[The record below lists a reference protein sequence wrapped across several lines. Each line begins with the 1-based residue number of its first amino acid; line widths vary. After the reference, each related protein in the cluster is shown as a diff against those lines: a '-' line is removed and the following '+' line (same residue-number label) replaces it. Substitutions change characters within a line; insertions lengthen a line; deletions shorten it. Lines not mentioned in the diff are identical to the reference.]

1 MKSFWISEKNEPT
14 SALKWLFLL
23 SGTALS
29 GLLSVKGGVV
39 WILASVPCA
48 LVALWFVVFRFRFLE
63 KTFASFSRWRAALSV
78 VLAAYAAHCYTWIF
92 QDRLYRVAEELGNGA
107 IADLIAR
114 FGMSITVAI
123 GIVSVLAL
131 FVYLYWFFGWFARR
145 MRNMARSADSAE
157 RWFLLIAMIVA
168 IVLIPLVYRQ
178 TTVFFSPNGGADNV
192 WDKIDIVYSSDTA
205 SLVEQ
210 NVFLNVGASENDIRQ
225 PLFGV
230 FAAPFALSVSLA
242 ARLMLLPDA
251 YCPLLQIVQAFLLFL
266 TLVMASRALRLS
278 GLEKVLF
285 LSLCCVSYP
294 SLLFLLNME
303 QYIFPVFWMMLLI
316 WQSVSGDTDER
327 DTAWIAASGSMLTS
341 GVFLLLVPEQGSPG
355 GRVRAGLSALLKFA
369 VVGLLFGRAAMV
381 VSSAESVL
389 FLTQFAGERLPF
401 LPRLMQYAA
410 FVSSCFVA
418 PAAQVEQYA
427 SGVSVFHQSAVTGW
441 SIAGI
446 ALFAAA
452 TAGFALNRKNS
463 FARICFGWV
472 LFSLLLLC
480 VVGWGTFEN
489 GLVLYT
495 LYFSWAFVSLIVLLI
510 RRILRRQFAA
520 RLAVLSAGIAA
531 LLVCNLQGIAEL
543 LRFGMQYYPFR

>member
-1 MKSFWISEKNEPT
+1 MKSFLFSEKNEPT
-14 SALKWLFLL
+14 STLKWLFLL

-29 GLLSVKGGVV
+29 GLLSVKGSVV

-63 KTFASFSRWRAALSV
+63 KTFASFSRWRAALSL

-114 FGMSITVAI
+114 FGMSISVVI

-131 FVYLYWFFGWFARR
+131 FVYLYWFIGWFAQR
-145 MRNMARSADSAE
+145 MRSLARSADSAE
-157 RWFLLIAMIVA
+157 RWFLLIAMILA
-168 IVLIPLVYRQ
+168 IVLIPLIYRQ

-210 NVFLNVGASENDIRQ
+210 NVFLNIGASENDIRQ

-230 FAAPFALSVSLA
+230 FAAPFALSASLA
-242 ARLMLLPDA
+242 VRLMLLPDA
-251 YCPLLQIVQAFLLFL
+251 YCPLLQIVQALLLFL
-266 TLVMASRALRLS
+266 TLVLVSRALRLS

-285 LSLCCVSYP
+285 LSLACVSYP

-303 QYIFPVFWMMLLI
+303 QYIFPVFWLMLLI
-316 WQSVSGDTDER
+316 WQSVSGDPDER

-341 GVFLLLVPEQGSPG
+341 GVFLLLVPKQGSPG
-355 GRVRAGLSALLKFA
+355 SRVRAGLSALLKFA
-369 VVGLLFGRAAMV
+369 IVGLLFGRAAMV
-381 VSSAESVL
+381 ISSAESVL

-401 LPRLMQYAA
+401 LQRLMQYTT
-410 FVSSCFVA
+410 FVASCFVA

-427 SGVSVFHQSAVTGW
+427 SGISVFHQSAAVGW

-510 RRILRRQFAA
+510 RRIFRRQFAA

-543 LRFGMQYYPFR
+543 LRFGMQYYPIR